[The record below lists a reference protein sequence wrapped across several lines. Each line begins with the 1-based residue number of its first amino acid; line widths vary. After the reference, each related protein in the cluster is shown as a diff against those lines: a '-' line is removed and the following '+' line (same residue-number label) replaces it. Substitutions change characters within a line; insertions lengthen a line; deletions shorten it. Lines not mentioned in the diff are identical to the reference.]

1 MPSISP
7 LVPVMVFCRKLIKLF
22 PHLTVGYAD
31 ELRSETGLELLKQE
45 SVEVLVSAS
54 EEDYLIKLDD
64 RDNWDCRG
72 IPPVILTRD
81 PGVLGS
87 VTTFC
92 DPEVVEILTVLAP
105 LCPDPSRCF

>member
-1 MPSISP
+1 
-7 LVPVMVFCRKLIKLF
+7 MVFRRELIILC
-22 PHLTVGYAD
+22 PRLTVGCAD

-81 PGVLGS
+81 P
-87 VTTFC
+87 
-92 DPEVVEILTVLAP
+92 
-105 LCPDPSRCF
+105 